1 MTAFNGAVYWV
12 TDVMSA
18 AHNAKFGTLGEANTT
33 DLFRT
38 RTMRRKGW
46 KIVDSVPFDRQ
57 FGDVDHVA
65 CGPAGVLAIETKW
78 TNVPWKFTDGN
89 LVTPGDPLK
98 QARTGAR
105 KGRHL
110 LASQN
115 IATDVLPVLIVWGP
129 GSLPSDFVAQMIDG
143 RSRRQRSEC
152 SGVHQR
158 REESFCA
165 PHPVYVSFAMVNTSP
180 TIAI

>member
-1 MTAFNGAVYWV
+1 MWLESTLGHPAVGGFLFGTVVTAFVGAVYWV

-18 AHNAKFGTLGEANTT
+18 AHNAKFGTMGEANTT

-105 KGRHL
+105 VSARR
-110 LASQN
+110 
-115 IATDVLPVLIVWGP
+115 I
-129 GSLPSDFVAQMIDG
+129 
-143 RSRRQRSEC
+143 RS
-152 SGVHQR
+152 
-158 REESFCA
+158 
-165 PHPVYVSFAMVNTSP
+165 T
-180 TIAI
+180 